1 MAKKNKV
8 RIDRLLVVILTVL
21 LILGILFLGIY
32 YLVDKLSNNNKNSNN
47 NKIDPIVMTTDG
59 VKVSLNNYEIY
70 EDDTG
75 DLGFNFI
82 IAELNFEANEP
93 ISFELKNLQ
102 TSEKI
107 NLSDIGATLNK
118 FELAG
123 YDISKL
129 GINTVGVKSEE
140 NKTTAKILVP
150 YNTDSYSIAIYNSL
164 DASKIEFDLTKDAI
178 PATTLKLSNNN
189 TEIEVGST
197 KVSVTNAYI
206 SDFMVHNDEP
216 YEIASSQ
223 RVYTF
228 EITVTEAQEDVSITD
243 ATFIEKGTSDEIKCM
258 SKEYRAIDM
267 ENILGKD
274 LTVGTK
280 AGLFFVVVSD
290 QDTVNGGTLLIK
302 FSNSDKLVEIFTDD

>member
-21 LILGILFLGIY
+21 LILGILFLGVY

-47 NKIDPIVMTTDG
+47 NKIDPVVVTTDG
-59 VKVSLNNYEIY
+59 IKVSLNNYEIY

-107 NLSDIGATLNK
+107 NLSDISATLNK
-118 FELAG
+118 LELAG

-140 NKTTAKILVP
+140 NKTTAKILIP
-150 YNTDSYSIAIYNSL
+150 YNTDSYNIAIYNSL
-164 DASKIEFDLTKDAI
+164 DASKIEFDLTKNAI
-178 PATTLKLSNNN
+178 PATTLKLSNSN

-302 FSNSDKLVEIFTDD
+302 FSNSDKLVEISTDD